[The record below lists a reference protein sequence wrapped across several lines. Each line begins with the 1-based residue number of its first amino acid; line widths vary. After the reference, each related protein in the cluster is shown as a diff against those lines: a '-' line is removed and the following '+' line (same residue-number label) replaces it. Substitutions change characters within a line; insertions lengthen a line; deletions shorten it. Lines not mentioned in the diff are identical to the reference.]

1 MLKNIDVDTLR
12 NWYNDVFH
20 CENKRITRKRIENE
34 IIRLKPN
41 KDTIHKYE
49 LITVENKNKKFKEH
63 QFEDCK
69 KDIKLASYR
78 NLWRIVKSGKD
89 LNNTSEIFR
98 TFKIPKTLSEYNNN
112 KLLLK
117 IAEEYT
123 EYHTRIN
130 FSCVTHWV
138 EKIKDKITVYNADYL
153 RAFKLI
159 CLSKFL
165 PSDLLY
171 LLNKY
176 L

>member
-1 MLKNIDVDTLR
+1 M
-12 NWYNDVFH
+12 
-20 CENKRITRKRIENE
+20 
-34 IIRLKPN
+34 
-41 KDTIHKYE
+41 
-49 LITVENKNKKFKEH
+49 
-63 QFEDCK
+63 
-69 KDIKLASYR
+69 ASYR
-78 NLWRIVKSGKD
+78 NLWRIIKSGKA
-89 LNNTSEIFR
+89 LNNTYEIFE

-130 FSCVTHWV
+130 FSYNNYWV

-153 RAFKLI
+153 RVFKLI

-165 PSDLLY
+165 HSDLLY